1 MITILINKLTVFL
14 ESLEAKIMNEK
25 VLLKSKHKDLIEDF
39 IQRIKKNL
47 DSIKNS
53 YKTLVMYSQGKNYFG
68 FDYMNEKS
76 SKSKSMI
83 SEFVKPMQRSY
94 SKEIYV
100 NKGFQNKEIV
110 EEVTPFN
117 GGSPNKLSVSK
128 SSLSKGSLYRKDK
141 KKRVTDY
148 YSDWRTPWG
157 SEENFI
163 LYFIFFYLSLLV
175 DKAKGVESKR
185 KEEGKLLYPQTNLR
199 WFAKTANTLFI
210 TLIVAVIYY
219 YLFW

>member
-76 SKSKSMI
+76 SKSKSKSKSMI
-83 SEFVKPMQRSY
+83 LFF
-94 SKEIYV
+94 IYL
-100 NKGFQNKEIV
+100 KY
-110 EEVTPFN
+110 
-117 GGSPNKLSVSK
+117 NKLFSF
-128 SSLSKGSLYRKDK
+128 
-141 KKRVTDY
+141 
-148 YSDWRTPWG
+148 
-157 SEENFI
+157 FI
-163 LYFIFFYLSLLV
+163 I
-175 DKAKGVESKR
+175 KI
-185 KEEGKLLYPQTNLR
+185 NLHD
-199 WFAKTANTLFI
+199 
-210 TLIVAVIYY
+210 
-219 YLFW
+219 